1 MRTMSFLE
9 IVYIAC
15 FVFGLGYALFS
26 SAFGGGH
33 EGSGDI
39 GLDAAHDVT
48 AHVDT
53 TPDPSA
59 GSIHFSPFSPAVIA
73 MFVTAFGA
81 TGMIC
86 LKVFH
91 FSTVGSLT
99 VAVLAGLA
107 VAAITFYIFV
117 ALFSKTQGS
126 SESQIAQMVGAEA
139 EVITPIPAEGVGEI
153 AYTSRGSRYTAPAR
167 AVDRQ
172 EIKAHNIVRIDK
184 IAGNTFFVRSAE

>member
-117 ALFSKTQGS
+117 ALFSKPRAAANRRSHKWLARKRKS
-126 SESQIAQMVGAEA
+126 SRPYPPKV
-139 EVITPIPAEGVGEI
+139 
-153 AYTSRGSRYTAPAR
+153 
-167 AVDRQ
+167 
-172 EIKAHNIVRIDK
+172 
-184 IAGNTFFVRSAE
+184 